1 MVRIQLDLPEDQ
13 VAELD
18 KLMEETRL
26 STRKDLFNN
35 ALTLFMWAV
44 KAKKAGR
51 TIASVDD
58 DQRVRELVMPHLR
71 DSYDD
76 LLEAVRGA
84 DLLVSHVITY
94 AARLVAEKT
103 LSRT

>member
-26 STRKDLFNN
+26 TTRKDLFNN
-35 ALTLFMWAV
+35 ALTLFSWAV

-51 TIASVDD
+51 IIASVDEN
-58 DQRVRELVMPHLR
+58 QHVRELVMP
-71 DSYDD
+71 SI
-76 LLEAVRGA
+76 ENIA
-84 DLLVSHVITY
+84 S
-94 AARLVAEKT
+94 EKK
-103 LSRT
+103 LSPA

>member
-26 STRKDLFNN
+26 TTRKDLFNN
-35 ALTLFMWAV
+35 ALTLFSWAV

-51 TIASVDD
+51 IIASVDES
-58 DQRVRELVMPHLR
+58 QRVRELVMP
-71 DSYDD
+71 SI
-76 LLEAVRGA
+76 EN
-84 DLLVSHVITY
+84 
-94 AARLVAEKT
+94 VASEKK
-103 LSRT
+103 LSPA

>member
-18 KLMEETRL
+18 RLMEETRL

-44 KAKKAGR
+44 KARRAGR
-51 TIASVDD
+51 IIASVDD
-58 DQRVRELVMPHLR
+58 RQNIRELVMP
-71 DSYDD
+71 SI
-76 LLEAVRGA
+76 EN
-84 DLLVSHVITY
+84 ITP
-94 AARLVAEKT
+94 EKK
-103 LSRT
+103 LQPSRA

>member
-26 STRKDLFNN
+26 TTRKDLFNN
-35 ALTLFMWAV
+35 ALTLFSWAV

-51 TIASVDD
+51 VIASVDGN
-58 DQRVRELVMPHLR
+58 QRIRELVML
-71 DSYDD
+71 SI
-76 LLEAVRGA
+76 ENIA
-84 DLLVSHVITY
+84 S
-94 AARLVAEKT
+94 EKK
-103 LSRT
+103 LSRA

>member
-26 STRKDLFNN
+26 TTRKDLFNN
-35 ALTLFMWAV
+35 ALTLFAWAV

-51 TIASVDD
+51 VIASVDEN
-58 DQRVRELVMPHLR
+58 QHIRELVMP
-71 DSYDD
+71 S
-76 LLEAVRGA
+76 LESIA
-84 DLLVSHVITY
+84 S
-94 AARLVAEKT
+94 EKK
-103 LSRT
+103 LSRA

>member
-1 MVRIQLDLPEDQ
+1 MVRIQLDLPDDL

-44 KAKKAGR
+44 KARRAGR
-51 TIASVDD
+51 IIASVDER
-58 DQRVRELVMPHLR
+58 QNIRELVMP
-71 DSYDD
+71 SI
-76 LLEAVRGA
+76 EN
-84 DLLVSHVITY
+84 ITP
-94 AARLVAEKT
+94 EKK
-103 LSRT
+103 LQPSRA

>member
-1 MVRIQLDLPEDQ
+1 MVRIQLDLPDDQ

-44 KAKKAGR
+44 KARRAGR
-51 TIASVDD
+51 IIASVDER
-58 DQRVRELVMPHLR
+58 QNIRELVMP
-71 DSYDD
+71 SI
-76 LLEAVRGA
+76 EN
-84 DLLVSHVITY
+84 ITP
-94 AARLVAEKT
+94 EKK
-103 LSRT
+103 LQPSRA

>member
-58 DQRVRELVMPHLR
+58 DQRVRELVMP
-71 DSYDD
+71 S
-76 LLEAVRGA
+76 LENIA
-84 DLLVSHVITY
+84 S
-94 AARLVAEKT
+94 EKT